1 MNFHI
6 FVRLEKIMALFNK
19 NSNPVTT
26 ANPNTV
32 NVMSKTAEINSP
44 DRLNRIVEGTT
55 IEGDIKSDSNIRI
68 DGRLKGTIHTKGR
81 LVIGTSGVI
90 EGEIVCE
97 NADIEGIFIGKITV
111 NQLLA
116 LKATAK
122 LTGDIIT
129 SKLAI
134 EPGAVFSGACSM
146 GGMIKDFK
154 NESVKQNVVQQ
165 PAEKTA

>member
-1 MNFHI
+1 
-6 FVRLEKIMALFNK
+6 MALYNK
-19 NSNPVTT
+19 NTTPTPTSNQPS
-26 ANPNTV
+26 
-32 NVMSKTAEINSP
+32 VMSKTAEINSP
-44 DRLNRIVEGTT
+44 DRLNRIVEGTS
-55 IEGDIKSDSNIRI
+55 IEGDIRSDSNIRI

-90 EGEIVCE
+90 EGEINCE
-97 NADIEGIFIGKITV
+97 NADIEGVFIGKINV
-111 NQLLA
+111 NQLLS

-134 EPGAVFSGACSM
+134 EPGAMFSGACSM
-146 GGMIKDFK
+146 GGMIKDLK
-154 NESVKQNVVQQ
+154 NSEPMKQNVAQ

>member
-1 MNFHI
+1 
-6 FVRLEKIMALFNK
+6 
-19 NSNPVTT
+19 
-26 ANPNTV
+26 
-32 NVMSKTAEINSP
+32 MSKTTEINSP
-44 DRLNRIVEGTT
+44 DRLNRIVEGTS
-55 IEGDIKSDSNIRI
+55 IEGDIRSDSNIRI

-81 LVIGTSGVI
+81 LVIGATGSI
-90 EGEIVCE
+90 EGEITCE
-97 NADIEGIFIGKITV
+97 NADIEGIFVGKISV
-111 NQLLA
+111 NQLLS

-134 EPGAVFSGACSM
+134 EPGAIFSGACSM

-154 NESVKQNVVQQ
+154 NNDSVKQNVAQ

>member
-1 MNFHI
+1 
-6 FVRLEKIMALFNK
+6 MALFNK
-19 NSNPVTT
+19 NTT
-26 ANPNTV
+26 PTTTTNQPS
-32 NVMSKTAEINSP
+32 VMSKTAEINSP

-55 IEGDIKSDSNIRI
+55 IEGDIRSDSNIRI

-81 LVIGTSGVI
+81 LVIGTSGII
-90 EGEIVCE
+90 EGEINCE
-97 NADIEGIFIGKITV
+97 NADIEGVFIGKITV
-111 NQLLA
+111 NQLLS

-134 EPGAVFSGACSM
+134 EPGAMFSGACSM
-146 GGMIKDFK
+146 GGMIKDLK
-154 NESVKQNVVQQ
+154 NSEPIKQNVAQ